1 MTSNY
6 IIHMGSNTINKR
18 IKIKELL
25 SKYEIKI
32 LEKNANAFFYILIN
46 LIFNLPVERF
56 RLAINRKY
64 IFLKKRK
71 RNYLVFDITKKLLLM
86 NNIDTNERFINF
98 IENKKRNFNTKPWI
112 NDASA
117 CQANTTS
124 EPFNTYNDNFSKHP
138 IIYDNI
144 FKNNLPTKFN
154 DLQINEQKDISYY
167 NIFYN
172 ILRNDQKES
181 FENNKLFC
189 ENDLKKNNIIC
200 NCLSNPNYLKTDLDI
215 NEDSSTVAN
224 SSLFTSN
231 DETPNATIMNNTKN
245 KYSSFFK
252 SQSLFP
258 LNTINLKYIQNKI
271 NELKLNNYEEDNIND
286 MCLSCK
292 REVIDLNNNEHN
304 NSGTKKCIIKIK
316 ENKSTINIFDEFLDI
331 HVLFR
336 LKGGKGGFG
345 ANLRNKKRKKKKKKS
360 NDILSNA
367 SRNIKGHRVLL
378 DNIVQTTEK
387 LLTKK
392 KNEQAIAD
400 KLNNATSLLTNITVS
415 ADNSDEQLHKYIPQN
430 ETEIETNHNT
440 DFLNNQKN
448 AVHEIVESGIH
459 YEAEQKKKSEKI
471 KTKKNID
478 KNEQNNNKNNILKSL
493 DDMYTF
499 L

>member
-18 IKIKELL
+18 IKIKGLL

-32 LEKNANAFFYILIN
+32 LEKNSNAFFYILIN

-71 RNYLVFDITKKLLLM
+71 RNYLVFDITKKLLIM
-86 NNIDTNERFINF
+86 NNIDTNERFINL
-98 IENKKRNFNTKPWI
+98 IENKKRYFNTKPWM
-112 NDASA
+112 NDASP
-117 CQANTTS
+117 CQANTIS
-124 EPFNTYNDNFSKHP
+124 ESSNMYNDNFSKRP
-138 IIYDNI
+138 MFYDNI
-144 FKNNLPTKFN
+144 FKNNLSTKYN
-154 DLQINEQKDISYY
+154 CLQINEQKDISYY

-172 ILRNDQKES
+172 ILRNDQKEC
-181 FENNKLFC
+181 FENNKVFC
-189 ENDLKKNNIIC
+189 ENNLGKNNIIC
-200 NCLSNPNYLKTDLDI
+200 NCLSNPSYLKTDLNI
-215 NEDSSTVAN
+215 NESNSTVTN
-224 SSLFTSN
+224 SSLFYSNNETSN
-231 DETPNATIMNNTKN
+231 TTIMHSTKN
-245 KYSSFFK
+245 KYSSFLK

-258 LNTINLKYIQNKI
+258 LNPISLKYIQNKI
-271 NELKLNNYEEDNIND
+271 NELKLNNYEENDIND
-286 MCLSCK
+286 RCLSCK
-292 REVIDLNNNEHN
+292 REVIDLNNNEYN
-304 NSGTKKCIIKIK
+304 NSDTKKCIIKIK

-367 SRNIKGHRVLL
+367 SRNIRGQRVIL

-392 KNEQAIAD
+392 KNEQTIVD
-400 KLNNATSLLTNITVS
+400 KLNNASSLLTNITVS
-415 ADNSDEQLHKYIPQN
+415 NDNSDEQIYKYIPQN
-430 ETEIETNHNT
+430 EVKIEINHKT
-440 DFLNNQKN
+440 DFLHNQKN
-448 AVHEIVESGIH
+448 IVHEIVESGIH
-459 YEAEQKKKSEKI
+459 YEAEQKKKSQKI

-478 KNEQNNNKNNILKSL
+478 KNEQTNNKNNILKSL
-493 DDMYTF
+493 DDMYTC